1 MTQEQQLLKKYF
13 GYETFRG
20 LQHQIIHHVIGNK
33 DCLVL
38 MPTGGG
44 KSICY
49 QIPALM
55 KEGITLVVSPL
66 ISLMKDQV
74 DALVAN
80 GIQAAFLNS
89 SLSYAQEQEVAAR
102 CLHGQIKLLYMS
114 PEKTLS
120 MLDGFLSQVPVSLI
134 AIDEAHCVSQWGHDF
149 RPEYKDLYKLREKFA
164 QTPIMALT
172 ATADKITRQD
182 ILSLLGLREPQLFV
196 ASFDRPNISLA
207 VKQGLKKKD
216 KLKDIA
222 RFLEKHPNQCGIIY
236 CTARNTVDA
245 LAIELRNM
253 GIKAGA
259 YHAGMDSQQ
268 RNSVQEKFINDDLQ
282 VVCATIA
289 FGMGIDKSNVRFVM
303 HYNLPKSIENYYQE
317 IGRGGRDGLPCDTVL
332 YYSLGDVM
340 MLRDFAS
347 GSGQPEINLEKLKRM
362 QEFAEARHC
371 RRRILLNYFGQQ
383 HTENCGNCDI
393 CLHPPATFNGT
404 VLAQKALS
412 ALSRIHLAGE
422 QAGVYLLIDVLRGM
436 RHKEIYERNLD
447 KIKTYG
453 AGADLSSK
461 TWQQYLMQMIQ
472 LGVMEIAYHEGNVL
486 RVTPFGELILRGKFE
501 LPLHQVENDFEPAR
515 KATHAASQRGV
526 NEHKDEIF
534 EALRKL
540 RKQVAD
546 DLHMPPYIIFND
558 SSLVQ
563 MSTDVPHTMAEMM
576 QVSGVSHSKMEKY
589 GYRFLEITKQ
599 FPKPEKEKAPEI
611 NKVLSEENLV
621 EYMNELK
628 TKGLRFTSATVAYVL
643 IGSDRKSYASIV
655 PKVSFGGILQ
665 EYMTYEQVSKRIKPF
680 YEPYER
686 EHKEAQRMGRPGE
699 QERLERRAKAE
710 LYFQQEVFNKLG
722 TDGEQKLRSAVK
734 AIPFQK
740 PDETVS
746 EAVRELRKQNPRAHE
761 PWGNVEEILLEQA
774 VKQCN
779 DLNLL
784 VNIFG
789 RSPNSIVAM
798 SSKWAEALVNPA

>member
-20 LQHQIIHHVIGNK
+20 LQHQIIHHVNGNK

-55 KEGITLVVSPL
+55 KEGITLVISPL

-89 SLSYAQEQEVAAR
+89 SLSYVQEQEVAAR

-120 MLDGFLSQVPVSLI
+120 LLDGFLSQVPVSLI

-149 RPEYKDLYKLREKFA
+149 RPEYKDLYKLREKFS
-164 QTPIMALT
+164 QIPIMALT

-196 ASFDRPNISLA
+196 ASFDRPNISLT

-216 KLKDIA
+216 KLKDIT

-268 RNSVQEKFINDDLQ
+268 RNSAQEKFINDDLQ

-332 YYSLGDVM
+332 YYSLGDVI

-393 CLHPPATFNGT
+393 CLHPPTTFSGT

-412 ALSRIHLAGE
+412 ALSRIQLAGE

-436 RHKEIYERNLD
+436 KHKEIYERNLD

-486 RVTPFGELILRGKFE
+486 RVTPFGELILKGKFE
-501 LPLHQVENDFEPAR
+501 LPLHQVEEDIAPAR
-515 KATHAASQRGV
+515 KANKPALQRET
-526 NEHKDEIF
+526 NDHKDEIF

-546 DLHMPPYIIFND
+546 ETGMPPYIIFND
-558 SSLVQ
+558 NSLVQ
-563 MSTDVPHTMAEMM
+563 MSMDVPHTIGEMLE
-576 QVSGVSHSKMEKY
+576 VSGVSHSKMEKY
-589 GYRFLEITKQ
+589 GHRFLEITKQ
-599 FPKPEKEKAPEI
+599 FSKPEKEKAPQI
-611 NKVLSEENLV
+611 NEVLSEEKLL

-628 TKGLRFTSATVAYVL
+628 TKGLRFTTATIAYVL
-643 IGSDRKSYASIV
+643 IGSDRKSYAEIGS
-655 PKVSFGGILQ
+655 KVSFAGMLYGL
-665 EYMTYEQVSKRIKPF
+665 MTYEQVSKRIKPF
-680 YEPYER
+680 YAPYER
-686 EHKEAQRMGRPGE
+686 EQKEARQLLRPSE
-699 QERLERRAKAE
+699 QERMAKREMAE
-710 LYFQQEVFNKLG
+710 KYFQGETTNRLG
-722 TDGEQKLRSAVK
+722 KTGEQSLAEAIK
-734 AIPFQK
+734 AIPFQR
-740 PDETVS
+740 PDEVVSDTVK
-746 EAVRELRKQNPRAHE
+746 EMRKQYPRSHE
-761 PWGNVEEILLEQA
+761 PWTEKEELLLQQA
-774 VKQCN
+774 VNQCN
-779 DLNLL
+779 DLDLL
-784 VNIFG
+784 VNLFG
-789 RSPNSIVAM
+789 RSPNSIIAM
-798 SSKWAEALVNPA
+798 SSKWVETLVH